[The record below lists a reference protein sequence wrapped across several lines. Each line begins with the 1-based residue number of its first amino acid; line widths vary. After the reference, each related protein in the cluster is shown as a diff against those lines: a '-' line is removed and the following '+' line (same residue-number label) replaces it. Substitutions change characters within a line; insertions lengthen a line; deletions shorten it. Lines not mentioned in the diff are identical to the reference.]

1 MKRKVKITNIIAVAL
16 LLCAVLMA
24 LFPSLFTDQDPLML
38 DPIHRLE
45 GISAEHICGRDEY
58 GRDIWA
64 RIVYGTRNSLSV
76 GFGAAF
82 LALAVGV
89 PVGLLAG
96 WWGGLADSL
105 IMRIMDAIQSFP
117 AVLLAILIM
126 TVLSPSVLT
135 LLLTIGI
142 VNFPYFARIV
152 RNNVLYIKETEY
164 VEATRAFGA
173 GALYLQLR
181 TVLPNCVSAIVVQFS
196 LLAGNAIML
205 EAGLSFLGLGLQPPA
220 PAWGS
225 MLSYA
230 QGYIDQALHYI
241 LAPTLAIFLLVL
253 SINTSG
259 DALRDWLDPK
269 SRRP

>member
-1 MKRKVKITNIIAVAL
+1 MRKKIKITNILALTL

-24 LFPSLFTDQDPLML
+24 VFPALFTDYDPLQL
-38 DPIHRLE
+38 DPLHRLQ
-45 GISAEHICGRDEY
+45 GISREHILGTDEY

-64 RIVYGTRNSLSV
+64 RIVYGTRNSLAV
-76 GFGAAF
+76 GFGAAL
-82 LALAVGV
+82 LAMVVGV

-96 WWGGLADSL
+96 WSGGWADSL
-105 IMRIMDAIQSFP
+105 IMRVMDAIQSFP
-117 AVLLAILIM
+117 SVLLAILIM
-126 TVLSPSVLT
+126 TVLPPSVLT

-152 RNNVLYIKETEY
+152 RNNVLYIRETEY

-173 GALYLQLR
+173 GSWYLRLH

-196 LLAGNAIML
+196 LLAGNAIIL

-220 PAWGS
+220 PAWGL

-230 QGYIDQALHYI
+230 QGYIDRAFHYI

-253 SINTSG
+253 SINASG
-259 DALRDWLDPK
+259 DALRDWLDPR
-269 SRRP
+269 SRNR

>member
-1 MKRKVKITNIIAVAL
+1 MRRKIKITNLLAFAI
-16 LLCAVLMA
+16 LLCAVMMA
-24 LFPSLFTDQDPLML
+24 FFPSLFTSYDPLQL
-38 DPIHRLE
+38 DPIHRLQ
-45 GISAEHICGRDEY
+45 GVSPEHICGTDEY
-58 GRDIWA
+58 GRDVWA
-64 RIVYGTRNSLSV
+64 RVVYGARNSLAV

-82 LALAVGV
+82 LAMVVGV
-89 PVGLLAG
+89 PIGLAAG
-96 WWGGLADSL
+96 WTGGLADSL

-126 TVLSPSVLT
+126 TILPASALT

-173 GALYLQLR
+173 GSLYLQMQ
-181 TVLPNCVSAIVVQFS
+181 TILPNCVSAIVVQFS
-196 LLAGNAIML
+196 LLAGSAVLL

-230 QGYIDQALHYI
+230 QGYIDQGIHYL

-253 SINTSG
+253 SINTCG

-269 SRRP
+269 SRRR

>member
-1 MKRKVKITNIIAVAL
+1 MKRKIKITNLLAFAVL
-16 LLCAVLMA
+16 SCAILMA
-24 LFPSLFTDQDPLML
+24 LFPALFTSRDPLFL
-38 DPIHRLE
+38 DPLNRLQ
-45 GISAEHICGRDEY
+45 GISAEHIFGTDEY

-76 GFGAAF
+76 GFGAA
-82 LALAVGV
+82 LRAMVVGV
-89 PVGLLAG
+89 PIGLFAG
-96 WWGGLADSL
+96 WTGGFADSL

-126 TVLSPSVLT
+126 TVLPASALT

-173 GALYLQLR
+173 SAAYLQLH
-181 TVLPNCVSAIVVQFS
+181 TILPNCVSAIVVQFS
-196 LLAGNAIML
+196 LLAGNAILL

-230 QGYIDQALHYI
+230 QGYIDRAFHYI

-253 SINTSG
+253 SINTCG

-269 SRRP
+269 SRRR

>member
-1 MKRKVKITNIIAVAL
+1 MKRNMKITHILAL
-16 LLCAVLMA
+16 TILTCAVLMA
-24 LFPSLFTDQDPLML
+24 LVPSLFTEYDPLAL
-38 DPIHRLE
+38 DPIHRLQ
-45 GISAEHICGRDEY
+45 GISAEHICGTDEY
-58 GRDIWA
+58 GRDVWA
-64 RIVYGTRNSLSV
+64 RVVYGARNSLSV
-76 GFGAAF
+76 GFGAA
-82 LALAVGV
+82 ALAMVLGV
-89 PVGLLAG
+89 PIGLFAG
-96 WWGGLADSL
+96 WTGGFADSL
-105 IMRIMDAIQSFP
+105 IMRVMDAIQSFP

-126 TVLSPSVLT
+126 TVLPASVLT
-135 LLLTIGI
+135 LLLTIGV

-173 GALYLQLR
+173 PLGYLQLR
-181 TVLPNCVSAIVVQFS
+181 TILPNCVSAIVVQFS
-196 LLAGNAIML
+196 LLAGNAILL

-230 QGYIDQALHYI
+230 QGYIDQAIHYL

-269 SRRP
+269 SKRR